1 MFFDLENVLGYK
13 ENNATR
19 GIADYVNKR
28 IRPAH
33 KGGNENIVFK
43 SQKLHDV
50 EILADFHRYSKQKN
64 INGQQFCF
72 NREKGA
78 EEKAQQ
84 NSDQNIS
91 AKGADKAVVDKKC
104 NQHFKNKNSK
114 K

>member
-1 MFFDLENVLGYK
+1 MFYDLENVLGYK

-19 GIADYVNKR
+19 GIADYVNER

-43 SQKLHDV
+43 VQKLHNV
-50 EILADFHRYSKQKN
+50 EILADFHRNSKQKN
-64 INGQQFCF
+64 INGQQLCF

-84 NSDQNIS
+84 NSDQNIT
-91 AKGADKAVVDKKC
+91 AKRTDKAVVDEKG
-104 NQHFKNKNSK
+104 N
-114 K
+114 